1 MKIFNNV
8 TLTQLITKQ
17 AKQHPDKVAIKHNG
31 QLITYQELDTRS
43 NQIAAYFIANNITSN
58 DIVAVAIDRS
68 INLVLC
74 LLGLI
79 KAGAA
84 YVPIDP
90 NLPADRVNFILENSG
105 AKLLCT
111 AKKYNEQYEGIAD
124 KILFDDV
131 MLTCSDLPADE
142 PDVEYNGEELA
153 YILYTS
159 GSTGHPKG
167 VAIERHSLLNFLLSM
182 QKSPGISPDDKLL
195 SITTIS
201 FDIAELELL
210 LPLISGAQIIIV
222 DNDLA
227 KDGRKLLE
235 IIKAEQ
241 ISVVQATPF
250 TWRMILQS
258 GWSKPLPIK
267 AFCGGEAMPK
277 DLADKLTERCVEVWN
292 MYGPTE
298 TTIYSTI
305 KQILPK
311 EDLITIGKPID
322 NTQVY
327 ILDDEKRQVTA
338 GEEGEIYIGGE
349 GVARGYVGRPDLT
362 SERFIED
369 KFSDHGGKI
378 YKTGDWGKILDNGEV
393 QYLGRIDH
401 QIKIRGYRIETEEI
415 EYQLKNLRG
424 IKEALII
431 LHEDRLGNKLLV
443 AYIVAKGYIAPYQ
456 RIEKIK
462 KWKASLKNK
471 LPDYMIPASFIVI
484 PRVPLMPNGKLDRKK
499 LPIPTPKPLSRSNK
513 KPSTETEKIIT
524 QIILN
529 NTDFEH
535 IGINDNFIDLGI
547 DSLIALTIIVG
558 IEEHFHKRLPLTV
571 LVHYPSVKLLAQ
583 FIDSASDSP
592 YNSLI
597 NLKTGGN
604 KVPLYLVH
612 GIGLNLFNFN
622 SIIQHMD
629 ADQPVL
635 GLRAAGLDGNEAP
648 LESIETI
655 AAYYNQEILNHDP
668 IGPYA
673 IAGYSMG
680 GIIAYEMAK
689 QLKEAGKK
697 VEMLAMIDTN
707 VQESFQAPINNILR
721 KIERQVDKLLFRAVS
736 FYRHPVSNVDYLSQT
751 FGHQLKTFLTKS
763 GIRNKYIAS
772 ELPEYMQNVVEKL
785 EAACA
790 RYVIKPYNLKIDLI
804 KAEQRFY
811 YIDDPKYLG
820 WSNYALDG
828 IITYDVPGDHEDMFH
843 SPNDM
848 ILAETL
854 QKRLNEIPANLNRQI
869 LKNISV

>member
-1 MKIFNNV
+1 MKILNV
-8 TLTQLITKQ
+8 TLTKLIAKQ

-31 QLITYQELDTRS
+31 QSITYEELDTVS
-43 NQIAAYFIANNITSN
+43 NQIAAYFIAHNVTNNDVI
-58 DIVAVAIDRS
+58 AVAIDRS
-68 INLVLC
+68 ISLVLC
-74 LLGLI
+74 LLGLV

-90 NLPADRVNFILENSG
+90 HLPTDRVNFILDNSG

-111 AKKYNEQYEGIAD
+111 VQKYSEQYAGITD
-124 KILFDDV
+124 KILFDNV
-131 MLTCSDLPADE
+131 LLNSRSQPYSE
-142 PDVEYNGEELA
+142 PDVEYDGNELA

-159 GSTGHPKG
+159 GSTGQPKG

-182 QKSPGISPDDKLL
+182 QKEPGINQDDILL

-201 FDIAELELL
+201 FDIAELELF
-210 LPLISGAQIIIV
+210 LPLICGAQIVIV
-222 DNDLA
+222 DNEVA
-227 KDGRKLLE
+227 KDGRALLE
-235 IIKAEQ
+235 IIKTEQ
-241 ISVVQATPF
+241 ISIVQATPF

-258 GWSKPLPIK
+258 GWNKPLPIK
-267 AFCGGEAMPK
+267 AFCGGEALPK
-277 DLADKLTERCVEVWN
+277 DLADKLLEKCTELWN

-298 TTIYSTI
+298 TTIYCTI
-305 KQILPK
+305 KKILPK

-327 ILDDEKRQVTA
+327 ILDKEQHQVPA

-349 GVARGYVGRPDLT
+349 GIARGYVGRPDLT
-362 SERFIED
+362 SERFID
-369 KFSDHGGKI
+369 DTFSGSGGKI
-378 YKTGDWGKILDNGEV
+378 YKTGDWGKMLDNGEV

-415 EYQLKNLRG
+415 EYQLKNQRD
-424 IKEALII
+424 IKDALII
-431 LHEDRLGNKLLV
+431 LHEDRLGNKQLV
-443 AYIVAKGYIAPYQ
+443 AYIIAKGYFTPYQ
-456 RIEKIK
+456 RDKKIG
-462 KWKASLKNK
+462 KWKNNLKNK
-471 LPDYMIPASFIVI
+471 LPDYMVPSVFILI
-484 PRVPLMPNGKLDRKK
+484 PRMPLMPNGKLDRKK
-499 LPIPTPKPLSRSNK
+499 LPIPTTKPLSRSNK
-513 KPSTETEKIIT
+513 KPSTETEKKIT

-558 IEEHFHKRLPLTV
+558 IEEQFHKRLPLTI

-597 NLKTGGN
+597 NLKTGGD

-622 SIIQHMD
+622 SIIEHMD
-629 ADQPVL
+629 ANQPVF

-655 AAYYNQEILNHDP
+655 AAYYNQEILSHDP

-680 GIIAYEMAK
+680 GIIAYEMAI

-707 VQESFQAPINNILR
+707 VQESFQAPINNLLR
-721 KIERQVDKLLFRAVS
+721 KAERQIDKLIFRVGS
-736 FYRHPVSNVDYLSQT
+736 FYKHPVSNIDYLSQT
-751 FGHQLKTFLTKS
+751 FGQQIKAFLTRAGFRS
-763 GIRNKYIAS
+763 KYAPS
-772 ELPEYMQNVVEKL
+772 ELPTYMQYVVEKL

-790 RYVIKPYNLKIDLI
+790 NYVIQPYNLKIDLI

-811 YIDDPKYLG
+811 YVDDPKYLG
-820 WSNYALDG
+820 WGNYALDG
-828 IITYDVPGDHEDMFH
+828 ITIYEVPGDHEEVFS

-854 QKRLNEIPANLNRQI
+854 QKRLNEIPANIRRPVMNNL
-869 LKNISV
+869 SA

>member
-1 MKIFNNV
+1 MKILNV
-8 TLTQLITKQ
+8 TLTKLIAKQ

-31 QLITYQELDTRS
+31 QSITYEELDTVS
-43 NQIAAYFIANNITSN
+43 NQIAAYFIAHNVTNNDVI
-58 DIVAVAIDRS
+58 AVAIDRS
-68 INLVLC
+68 ISLVLC
-74 LLGLI
+74 LLGLV

-90 NLPADRVNFILENSG
+90 HLPTDRVNFILDNSG

-111 AKKYNEQYEGIAD
+111 VQKYSEQYAGITD
-124 KILFDDV
+124 KILFDNV
-131 MLTCSDLPADE
+131 LLNSRSQPYSE
-142 PDVEYNGEELA
+142 PDVEYDGNELA

-159 GSTGHPKG
+159 GSTGQPKG

-182 QKSPGISPDDKLL
+182 QKEPGINQDDILL

-201 FDIAELELL
+201 FDIAELELF
-210 LPLISGAQIIIV
+210 LPLICGAQIVIV
-222 DNDLA
+222 DNEVA
-227 KDGRKLLE
+227 KDGRALLE
-235 IIKAEQ
+235 IIKTEQ
-241 ISVVQATPF
+241 ISIVQATPF

-258 GWSKPLPIK
+258 GWNKPLPIK
-267 AFCGGEAMPK
+267 AFCGGEALPK
-277 DLADKLTERCVEVWN
+277 DLADKLLEKCTELWN

-298 TTIYSTI
+298 TTIYCTI
-305 KQILPK
+305 KKILPK

-327 ILDDEKRQVTA
+327 ILDKEQHQVPA

-349 GVARGYVGRPDLT
+349 GIARGYVGRPDLT
-362 SERFIED
+362 GERFID
-369 KFSDHGGKI
+369 DTFSGSGGKI
-378 YKTGDWGKILDNGEV
+378 YKTGDWGKTLDNGEV

-415 EYQLKNLRG
+415 EYQLKNQRD
-424 IKEALII
+424 IKDALII
-431 LHEDRLGNKLLV
+431 LHEDRLGNKQLV
-443 AYIVAKGYIAPYQ
+443 AYIIAKGYFTPYQ
-456 RIEKIK
+456 RDKKIG
-462 KWKASLKNK
+462 KWKNNLKNK
-471 LPDYMIPASFIVI
+471 LPDYMVPSVFILI
-484 PRVPLMPNGKLDRKK
+484 PRMPLMPNGKLDRKK
-499 LPIPTPKPLSRSNK
+499 LPIPTTKPLSRSNK
-513 KPSTETEKIIT
+513 KPSTETEKKIT

-558 IEEHFHKRLPLTV
+558 IEEQFHKRLPLTI

-597 NLKTGGN
+597 NLKTGGD

-622 SIIQHMD
+622 SIIEHMD
-629 ADQPVL
+629 ANQPVF

-655 AAYYNQEILNHDP
+655 AAYYNQEILSHDP

-680 GIIAYEMAK
+680 GIIAYEMAI

-707 VQESFQAPINNILR
+707 VQESFQAPINNLLR
-721 KIERQVDKLLFRAVS
+721 KAERQIDKLIFRVGS
-736 FYRHPVSNVDYLSQT
+736 FYKHPVSNIDYLSQT
-751 FGHQLKTFLTKS
+751 FGQQIKAFLTRAGFRS
-763 GIRNKYIAS
+763 KYAPS
-772 ELPEYMQNVVEKL
+772 ELPTYMQYVVEKL

-790 RYVIKPYNLKIDLI
+790 NYVIQPYNLKIDLI

-811 YIDDPKYLG
+811 YVDDPKYLG
-820 WSNYALDG
+820 WGNYALDG
-828 IITYDVPGDHEDMFH
+828 ITIYEVPGDHEEVFS

-854 QKRLNEIPANLNRQI
+854 QKRLNEIPANIRRPVMNNL
-869 LKNISV
+869 SA

>member
-1 MKIFNNV
+1 MKILNV
-8 TLTQLITKQ
+8 TLTKLIAKQ

-31 QLITYQELDTRS
+31 QSITYEELDTVS
-43 NQIAAYFIANNITSN
+43 NQIAAYFIAHNVTNNDVI
-58 DIVAVAIDRS
+58 AVAIDRS
-68 INLVLC
+68 ISLVLC
-74 LLGLI
+74 LLGLV

-90 NLPADRVNFILENSG
+90 HLPTDRVNFILDNSG

-111 AKKYNEQYEGIAD
+111 VQKYSEQYAGITD
-124 KILFDDV
+124 KILFDNV
-131 MLTCSDLPADE
+131 LLNSHSQPHSE
-142 PDVEYNGEELA
+142 PDVEYDGNELA

-159 GSTGHPKG
+159 GSTGQPKG

-182 QKSPGISPDDKLL
+182 QKEPGINQDDILL
-195 SITTIS
+195 NITTIS
-201 FDIAELELL
+201 FDIAELELF
-210 LPLISGAQIIIV
+210 LPLICGAQIVIV
-222 DNDLA
+222 DNEVA
-227 KDGRKLLE
+227 KDGRALLE
-235 IIKAEQ
+235 IIKTEQ
-241 ISVVQATPF
+241 ISIVQATPF

-258 GWSKPLPIK
+258 GWNKPLPIK
-267 AFCGGEAMPK
+267 AFCGGEALPK
-277 DLADKLTERCVEVWN
+277 DLADKLLEKCTELWN

-298 TTIYSTI
+298 TTIYCTI
-305 KQILPK
+305 KKILPK

-327 ILDDEKRQVTA
+327 ILDKEQHQVPA

-349 GVARGYVGRPDLT
+349 GIARGYVGRPDLT
-362 SERFIED
+362 SERFID
-369 KFSDHGGKI
+369 DTFSGSGGKI
-378 YKTGDWGKILDNGEV
+378 YKTGDWGKMLDNGEV

-415 EYQLKNLRG
+415 EYQLKNQRD
-424 IKEALII
+424 IKDALII
-431 LHEDRLGNKLLV
+431 LHEDRLGNKQLV
-443 AYIVAKGYIAPYQ
+443 AYIIAKGYFTPYQ
-456 RIEKIK
+456 RDKKIG
-462 KWKASLKNK
+462 KWKNNLKNK
-471 LPDYMIPASFIVI
+471 LPDYMVPSVFILI
-484 PRVPLMPNGKLDRKK
+484 PRMPLMPNGKLDRKK
-499 LPIPTPKPLSRSNK
+499 LPIPTTKPLSRSNK
-513 KPSTETEKIIT
+513 KPSTETEKKIT

-535 IGINDNFIDLGI
+535 IGVNDNFIDLGI

-558 IEEHFHKRLPLTV
+558 IEEQFHKRLPLTI

-597 NLKTGGN
+597 NLKTGGD

-622 SIIQHMD
+622 SIIEHMD
-629 ADQPVL
+629 ANQPVF

-655 AAYYNQEILNHDP
+655 AAYYNQEILSHDP

-680 GIIAYEMAK
+680 GIIAYEMAI

-707 VQESFQAPINNILR
+707 VQESFQAPINNLLR
-721 KIERQVDKLLFRAVS
+721 KAERQIDKLIFRVGS
-736 FYRHPVSNVDYLSQT
+736 FYKHPVSNIDYLSQT
-751 FGHQLKTFLTKS
+751 FGQQIKAFLTRAGFRS
-763 GIRNKYIAS
+763 KYAPS
-772 ELPEYMQNVVEKL
+772 ELPTYMQYVVEKL

-790 RYVIKPYNLKIDLI
+790 NYVIQPYNLKIDLI

-811 YIDDPKYLG
+811 YVDDPKYLG
-820 WSNYALDG
+820 WGNYALDG
-828 IITYDVPGDHEDMFH
+828 ITIYEVPGDHEEVFS

-854 QKRLNEIPANLNRQI
+854 QKRLNEIPANIRRPVMNNL
-869 LKNISV
+869 SA

>member
-1 MKIFNNV
+1 MKILNV
-8 TLTQLITKQ
+8 TLTKLIAKQ

-31 QLITYQELDTRS
+31 QSITYEELDTVS
-43 NQIAAYFIANNITSN
+43 NQIAAYFIAHNVTNNDVI
-58 DIVAVAIDRS
+58 AVAIDRS
-68 INLVLC
+68 ISLVLC
-74 LLGLI
+74 LLGLV

-90 NLPADRVNFILENSG
+90 HLPTDRVNFILDNSG

-111 AKKYNEQYEGIAD
+111 VQKYSEQYAGITD
-124 KILFDDV
+124 KILFDNV
-131 MLTCSDLPADE
+131 LLNSRSQPHSE
-142 PDVEYNGEELA
+142 PDVEYDGNELA

-159 GSTGHPKG
+159 GSTGQPKG

-182 QKSPGISPDDKLL
+182 QKEPGINQDDILL

-201 FDIAELELL
+201 FDIAELELF
-210 LPLISGAQIIIV
+210 LPLICGAQIIIV
-222 DNDLA
+222 DNEVA
-227 KDGRKLLE
+227 KDGRALLE
-235 IIKAEQ
+235 IIKTEQ
-241 ISVVQATPF
+241 ISIVQATPF

-258 GWSKPLPIK
+258 GWNKPLPIK
-267 AFCGGEAMPK
+267 AFCGGEALPK
-277 DLADKLTERCVEVWN
+277 DLADKLLEKCTELWN

-298 TTIYSTI
+298 TTIYCTI
-305 KQILPK
+305 KKILPK

-327 ILDDEKRQVTA
+327 ILDKEQHQVPA

-349 GVARGYVGRPDLT
+349 GIARGYVGRPDLT
-362 SERFIED
+362 SERFID
-369 KFSDHGGKI
+369 DTFSGSGGKI
-378 YKTGDWGKILDNGEV
+378 YKTGDWGKTLDNGEV

-415 EYQLKNLRG
+415 EYQLKNQRD
-424 IKEALII
+424 IKDALII
-431 LHEDRLGNKLLV
+431 LHEDRLGNKQLV
-443 AYIVAKGYIAPYQ
+443 AYIIAKGYFTPYQ
-456 RIEKIK
+456 RDKKIG
-462 KWKASLKNK
+462 KWKNNLKNK
-471 LPDYMIPASFIVI
+471 LPDYMVPSVFILI
-484 PRVPLMPNGKLDRKK
+484 PRMPLMPNGKLDRKK
-499 LPIPTPKPLSRSNK
+499 LPIPTTKPLSRSNK
-513 KPSTETEKIIT
+513 KPSTETEKKIT

-558 IEEHFHKRLPLTV
+558 IEEQFHKRLPLTI

-597 NLKTGGN
+597 NLKTGGD

-622 SIIQHMD
+622 SIIEHMD
-629 ADQPVL
+629 ANQPVF

-655 AAYYNQEILNHDP
+655 AAYYNQEILSHDP

-680 GIIAYEMAK
+680 GIIAYEMAI

-707 VQESFQAPINNILR
+707 VQESFQAPINNLLR
-721 KIERQVDKLLFRAVS
+721 KAERQIDKLIFRVGS
-736 FYRHPVSNVDYLSQT
+736 FYKHPVSNIDYLSQT
-751 FGHQLKTFLTKS
+751 FGQQIKAFLTRAGFRS
-763 GIRNKYIAS
+763 KYAPS
-772 ELPEYMQNVVEKL
+772 ELPTYMQYVVEKL

-790 RYVIKPYNLKIDLI
+790 NYVIQPYNLKIDLI

-811 YIDDPKYLG
+811 YVDDPKYLG
-820 WSNYALDG
+820 WGNYALDG
-828 IITYDVPGDHEDMFH
+828 ITIYEVPGDHEEVFS

-854 QKRLNEIPANLNRQI
+854 QKRLNEIPTNIRRPVMNNL
-869 LKNISV
+869 SA

>member
-1 MKIFNNV
+1 MKILNV
-8 TLTQLITKQ
+8 TLTKLIAKQ

-31 QLITYQELDTRS
+31 QSITYEELDTVS
-43 NQIAAYFIANNITSN
+43 NQIAAYFIAHNVTNNDVI
-58 DIVAVAIDRS
+58 AVAIDRS
-68 INLVLC
+68 ISLVLC
-74 LLGLI
+74 LLGLV

-90 NLPADRVNFILENSG
+90 HLPTDRVNFILDNSG

-111 AKKYNEQYEGIAD
+111 VQKYSEQYAGITD
-124 KILFDDV
+124 KILFDNV
-131 MLTCSDLPADE
+131 LLNSRSQPYSE
-142 PDVEYNGEELA
+142 PDVEYDGNELA

-159 GSTGHPKG
+159 GSTGQPKG

-182 QKSPGISPDDKLL
+182 QKEPGINQDDILL

-201 FDIAELELL
+201 FDIAELELF
-210 LPLISGAQIIIV
+210 LPLICGAQIVIV
-222 DNDLA
+222 DNEVA
-227 KDGRKLLE
+227 KDGRALLE
-235 IIKAEQ
+235 IIKTEQ
-241 ISVVQATPF
+241 ISIVQATPF

-258 GWSKPLPIK
+258 GWNKPLPIK
-267 AFCGGEAMPK
+267 AFCGGEALPK
-277 DLADKLTERCVEVWN
+277 DLADKLLEKCTELWN

-298 TTIYSTI
+298 TTIYCTI
-305 KQILPK
+305 KKILPK

-327 ILDDEKRQVTA
+327 ILDKEQHQVPA

-349 GVARGYVGRPDLT
+349 GIARGYVGRPDLT
-362 SERFIED
+362 GERFID
-369 KFSDHGGKI
+369 DTFSGSGGKI
-378 YKTGDWGKILDNGEV
+378 YKTGDWGKMLDNGEV

-415 EYQLKNLRG
+415 EYQLKNQRD
-424 IKEALII
+424 IKDALII
-431 LHEDRLGNKLLV
+431 LHEDRLGNKQLV
-443 AYIVAKGYIAPYQ
+443 AYIIAKGYFTPYQ
-456 RIEKIK
+456 RDKKIG
-462 KWKASLKNK
+462 KWKNNLKNK
-471 LPDYMIPASFIVI
+471 LPDYMVPSVFILI
-484 PRVPLMPNGKLDRKK
+484 PRMPLMPNGKLDRKK
-499 LPIPTPKPLSRSNK
+499 LPIPTTKPLSRSNK
-513 KPSTETEKIIT
+513 KPSTETEKKIT

-558 IEEHFHKRLPLTV
+558 IEEQFHKRLPLTI

-597 NLKTGGN
+597 NLKTGGD

-622 SIIQHMD
+622 SIIEHMD
-629 ADQPVL
+629 ANQPVF

-655 AAYYNQEILNHDP
+655 AAYYNQEILSHDP

-680 GIIAYEMAK
+680 GIIAYEMAI

-707 VQESFQAPINNILR
+707 VQESFQAPINNLLR
-721 KIERQVDKLLFRAVS
+721 KAERQIDKLIFRVGS
-736 FYRHPVSNVDYLSQT
+736 FYKHPVSNIDYLSQT
-751 FGHQLKTFLTKS
+751 FGQQIKAFLTRAGFRS
-763 GIRNKYIAS
+763 KYAPS
-772 ELPEYMQNVVEKL
+772 ELPTYMQYVVEKL

-790 RYVIKPYNLKIDLI
+790 NYVIQPYNLKIDLI

-811 YIDDPKYLG
+811 YVDDPKYLG
-820 WSNYALDG
+820 WGNYALDG
-828 IITYDVPGDHEDMFH
+828 ITIYEVPGDHEEVFS

-854 QKRLNEIPANLNRQI
+854 QKRLNEIPANIRRPVMNNL
-869 LKNISV
+869 SA

>member
-1 MKIFNNV
+1 MKILNV
-8 TLTQLITKQ
+8 TLTKLIAKQ

-31 QLITYQELDTRS
+31 QSITYEELDTVS
-43 NQIAAYFIANNITSN
+43 NQIAAYFIAHNVTNNDVI
-58 DIVAVAIDRS
+58 AVAIDRS
-68 INLVLC
+68 ISLVLC
-74 LLGLI
+74 LLGLV

-90 NLPADRVNFILENSG
+90 HLHTDRVNFILDNSG

-111 AKKYNEQYEGIAD
+111 VQKYSEQYAGITD
-124 KILFDDV
+124 KILFDNV
-131 MLTCSDLPADE
+131 LLNSRSQPYSE
-142 PDVEYNGEELA
+142 PDVEYDGNELA

-159 GSTGHPKG
+159 GSTGQPKG

-182 QKSPGISPDDKLL
+182 QKEPGINQDDILL

-201 FDIAELELL
+201 FDIAELELF
-210 LPLISGAQIIIV
+210 LPLICGAQIVIV
-222 DNDLA
+222 DNEVA
-227 KDGRKLLE
+227 KDGRALLE
-235 IIKAEQ
+235 IIKTEQ
-241 ISVVQATPF
+241 ISIVQATPF

-258 GWSKPLPIK
+258 GWNKPLPIK
-267 AFCGGEAMPK
+267 AFCGGEALPK
-277 DLADKLTERCVEVWN
+277 DLADKLLEKCTELWN

-298 TTIYSTI
+298 TTIYCTI
-305 KQILPK
+305 KKILPK

-327 ILDDEKRQVTA
+327 ILDKEQHQVPA

-349 GVARGYVGRPDLT
+349 GIARGYVGRPDLT
-362 SERFIED
+362 SERFID
-369 KFSDHGGKI
+369 DTFSGSGGKI
-378 YKTGDWGKILDNGEV
+378 YKTGDWGKMLDNGEV

-415 EYQLKNLRG
+415 EYQLKNQRD
-424 IKEALII
+424 IKDALII
-431 LHEDRLGNKLLV
+431 LHEDRLGNKQLV
-443 AYIVAKGYIAPYQ
+443 AYIIAKGYFTPYQ
-456 RIEKIK
+456 RDKKIG
-462 KWKASLKNK
+462 KWKNNLKNK
-471 LPDYMIPASFIVI
+471 LPDYMVPSVFILI
-484 PRVPLMPNGKLDRKK
+484 PRMPLMPNGKLDRKK
-499 LPIPTPKPLSRSNK
+499 LPIPTTKPLSRSNK
-513 KPSTETEKIIT
+513 KPSTETEKKIT

-558 IEEHFHKRLPLTV
+558 IEEQFHKRLPLTI

-597 NLKTGGN
+597 NLKTGGD

-622 SIIQHMD
+622 SIIEHMD
-629 ADQPVL
+629 ANQPVF

-655 AAYYNQEILNHDP
+655 AAYYNQEILSHDP

-680 GIIAYEMAK
+680 GIIAYEMAI

-707 VQESFQAPINNILR
+707 VQESFQAPINNLLR
-721 KIERQVDKLLFRAVS
+721 KAERQIDKLIFRVGS
-736 FYRHPVSNVDYLSQT
+736 FYKHPVSNIDYLSQT
-751 FGHQLKTFLTKS
+751 FGQQIKAFLTRAGFRS
-763 GIRNKYIAS
+763 KYAPS
-772 ELPEYMQNVVEKL
+772 ELPTYMQYVVEKL

-790 RYVIKPYNLKIDLI
+790 NYVIQPYNLKIDLI

-811 YIDDPKYLG
+811 YVDDPKYLG
-820 WSNYALDG
+820 WGNYALDG
-828 IITYDVPGDHEDMFH
+828 ITIYEVPGDHEEVFS

-854 QKRLNEIPANLNRQI
+854 QKRLNEIPANIRRPVMNNL
-869 LKNISV
+869 SA

>member
-1 MKIFNNV
+1 MKILNV
-8 TLTQLITKQ
+8 TLTKLIAKQ

-31 QLITYQELDTRS
+31 QSITYEELDTVS
-43 NQIAAYFIANNITSN
+43 NQIAAYFIAHNVTNNDVI
-58 DIVAVAIDRS
+58 AVAIDRS
-68 INLVLC
+68 ISLVLC
-74 LLGLI
+74 LLGLV

-90 NLPADRVNFILENSG
+90 HLPTDRVNFILDNSG

-111 AKKYNEQYEGIAD
+111 VQKYSEQYAGITD
-124 KILFDDV
+124 KILFDNV
-131 MLTCSDLPADE
+131 LLNSHSQPHSE
-142 PDVEYNGEELA
+142 PDVEYDGNELA

-159 GSTGHPKG
+159 GSTGQPKG

-182 QKSPGISPDDKLL
+182 QKEPGINQDDILL
-195 SITTIS
+195 NITTIS
-201 FDIAELELL
+201 FDIAELELF
-210 LPLISGAQIIIV
+210 LPLICGAQIVIV
-222 DNDLA
+222 DNEVA
-227 KDGRKLLE
+227 KDGRALLE
-235 IIKAEQ
+235 IIKTEQ
-241 ISVVQATPF
+241 ISIVQATPF

-258 GWSKPLPIK
+258 GWNKPLPIK
-267 AFCGGEAMPK
+267 AFCGGEALPK
-277 DLADKLTERCVEVWN
+277 DLADKLLEKCTELWN

-298 TTIYSTI
+298 TTIYCTI
-305 KQILPK
+305 KKILPK

-327 ILDDEKRQVTA
+327 ILDKEQHQVPA

-349 GVARGYVGRPDLT
+349 GIARGYVGRPDLT
-362 SERFIED
+362 SERFID
-369 KFSDHGGKI
+369 DTFSGSGGKI
-378 YKTGDWGKILDNGEV
+378 YKTGDWGKMLDNGEV

-415 EYQLKNLRG
+415 EYQLKNQRD
-424 IKEALII
+424 IKDALII
-431 LHEDRLGNKLLV
+431 LHEDRLGNKQLV
-443 AYIVAKGYIAPYQ
+443 AYIIAKGYFTPYQ
-456 RIEKIK
+456 RDKKIG
-462 KWKASLKNK
+462 KWKNNLKNK
-471 LPDYMIPASFIVI
+471 LPDYMVPSVFILI
-484 PRVPLMPNGKLDRKK
+484 PRMPLMPNGKLDRKK
-499 LPIPTPKPLSRSNK
+499 LPIPTTKPLSRSNK
-513 KPSTETEKIIT
+513 KPSTETEKKIT

-558 IEEHFHKRLPLTV
+558 IEEQFHKRLPLTI

-597 NLKTGGN
+597 NLKTGGD

-622 SIIQHMD
+622 SIIEHMD
-629 ADQPVL
+629 ANQPVF

-655 AAYYNQEILNHDP
+655 AAYYNQEILSHDP

-680 GIIAYEMAK
+680 GIIAYEMAI

-707 VQESFQAPINNILR
+707 VQESFQAPINNLLR
-721 KIERQVDKLLFRAVS
+721 KAERQIDKLIFRVGS
-736 FYRHPVSNVDYLSQT
+736 FYKHPVSNIDYLSQT
-751 FGHQLKTFLTKS
+751 FGQQIKAFLTRAGFRS
-763 GIRNKYIAS
+763 KYAPS
-772 ELPEYMQNVVEKL
+772 ELPTYMQYVVEKL

-790 RYVIKPYNLKIDLI
+790 NYVIQPYNLKIDLI

-811 YIDDPKYLG
+811 YVDDPKYLG
-820 WSNYALDG
+820 WGNYALDG
-828 IITYDVPGDHEDMFH
+828 ITIYEVPGDHEEVFS

-854 QKRLNEIPANLNRQI
+854 QKRLNEIPTNIRRPVMNNL
-869 LKNISV
+869 SA

>member
-1 MKIFNNV
+1 MKILNV
-8 TLTQLITKQ
+8 TLTKLIAKQ

-31 QLITYQELDTRS
+31 QSITYEELDTVS
-43 NQIAAYFIANNITSN
+43 NQIAAYFIAHNVTNNDVI
-58 DIVAVAIDRS
+58 AVAIDRS
-68 INLVLC
+68 ISLVLC
-74 LLGLI
+74 LLGLV

-90 NLPADRVNFILENSG
+90 HLPTDRVNFILDNSG

-111 AKKYNEQYEGIAD
+111 VQKYSEQYAGITD
-124 KILFDDV
+124 KILFDNV
-131 MLTCSDLPADE
+131 LLNSHSQPHSE
-142 PDVEYNGEELA
+142 PDVEYDGNELA

-159 GSTGHPKG
+159 GSTGQPKG

-182 QKSPGISPDDKLL
+182 QKEPGINQDDILL
-195 SITTIS
+195 NITTIS
-201 FDIAELELL
+201 FDIAELELF
-210 LPLISGAQIIIV
+210 LPLICGAQIVIV
-222 DNDLA
+222 DNEVA
-227 KDGRKLLE
+227 KDGRALLE
-235 IIKAEQ
+235 IIKTEQ
-241 ISVVQATPF
+241 ISIVQATPF

-258 GWSKPLPIK
+258 GWNKPLPIK
-267 AFCGGEAMPK
+267 AFCGGEALPK
-277 DLADKLTERCVEVWN
+277 DLADKLLEKCTELWN

-298 TTIYSTI
+298 TTIYCTI
-305 KQILPK
+305 KKILPK

-327 ILDDEKRQVTA
+327 ILDKEQHQVPA

-349 GVARGYVGRPDLT
+349 GIARGYVGRPDLT
-362 SERFIED
+362 GERFID
-369 KFSDHGGKI
+369 DTFSGSGGKI
-378 YKTGDWGKILDNGEV
+378 YKTGDWGKMLDNGEV

-415 EYQLKNLRG
+415 EYQLKNQRD
-424 IKEALII
+424 IKDALII
-431 LHEDRLGNKLLV
+431 LHEDRLGNKQLV
-443 AYIVAKGYIAPYQ
+443 AYIIAKGYFTPYQ
-456 RIEKIK
+456 RDKKIG
-462 KWKASLKNK
+462 KWKNNLKNK
-471 LPDYMIPASFIVI
+471 LPDYMVPSVFILI
-484 PRVPLMPNGKLDRKK
+484 PRMPLMPNGKLDRKK
-499 LPIPTPKPLSRSNK
+499 LPIPTTKPLSRSNK
-513 KPSTETEKIIT
+513 KPSTETEKKIT

-558 IEEHFHKRLPLTV
+558 IEEQFHKRLPLTI

-597 NLKTGGN
+597 NLKTGGD

-622 SIIQHMD
+622 SIIEHMD
-629 ADQPVL
+629 ANQPVF

-655 AAYYNQEILNHDP
+655 AAYYNQEILSHDP

-680 GIIAYEMAK
+680 GIIAYEMAI

-707 VQESFQAPINNILR
+707 VQESFQAPINNLLR
-721 KIERQVDKLLFRAVS
+721 KAERQIDKLIFRVGS
-736 FYRHPVSNVDYLSQT
+736 FYKHPVSNIDYLSQT
-751 FGHQLKTFLTKS
+751 FGQQIKAFLTRAGFRS
-763 GIRNKYIAS
+763 KYAPS
-772 ELPEYMQNVVEKL
+772 ELPTYMQYVVEKL

-790 RYVIKPYNLKIDLI
+790 NYVIQPYNLKIDLI

-811 YIDDPKYLG
+811 YVDDPKYLG
-820 WSNYALDG
+820 WGNYALDG
-828 IITYDVPGDHEDMFH
+828 ITIYEVPGDHEEVFS

-854 QKRLNEIPANLNRQI
+854 QKRLNEIPTNIRRPVMNNL
-869 LKNISV
+869 SA

>member
-1 MKIFNNV
+1 MKILNV
-8 TLTQLITKQ
+8 TLTKLIAKQ

-31 QLITYQELDTRS
+31 QSITYEELDTVS
-43 NQIAAYFIANNITSN
+43 NQIAAYFIAHNVTNNDVI
-58 DIVAVAIDRS
+58 AVAIDRS
-68 INLVLC
+68 ISLVLC
-74 LLGLI
+74 LLGLV

-90 NLPADRVNFILENSG
+90 HLPTDRVNFILDNSG

-111 AKKYNEQYEGIAD
+111 VQKYSEQYAGITD
-124 KILFDDV
+124 KILFDNV
-131 MLTCSDLPADE
+131 LLNSRSQPYSE
-142 PDVEYNGEELA
+142 PDVEYDGNELA

-159 GSTGHPKG
+159 GSTGQPKG

-182 QKSPGISPDDKLL
+182 QKEPGINQDDILL

-201 FDIAELELL
+201 FDIAELELF
-210 LPLISGAQIIIV
+210 LPLICGAQIIIV
-222 DNDLA
+222 DNEVA
-227 KDGRKLLE
+227 KDGRALLE
-235 IIKAEQ
+235 IIKTEQ
-241 ISVVQATPF
+241 ISIVQATPF

-258 GWSKPLPIK
+258 GWNKPLPIK
-267 AFCGGEAMPK
+267 AFCGGEALPK
-277 DLADKLTERCVEVWN
+277 DLADKLLEKCTELWN

-298 TTIYSTI
+298 TTIYCTI
-305 KQILPK
+305 KKILPK

-327 ILDDEKRQVTA
+327 ILDKEQHQVLA

-349 GVARGYVGRPDLT
+349 GIARGYVGRPDLT
-362 SERFIED
+362 SERFID
-369 KFSDHGGKI
+369 DTFSGSGGKI
-378 YKTGDWGKILDNGEV
+378 YKTGDWGKMLDNGEV

-415 EYQLKNLRG
+415 EYQLKNQRD
-424 IKEALII
+424 IKDALII
-431 LHEDRLGNKLLV
+431 LHEDRLGNKQLV
-443 AYIVAKGYIAPYQ
+443 AYIIAKGYFTPYQ
-456 RIEKIK
+456 RDKKIG
-462 KWKASLKNK
+462 KWKNNLKNK
-471 LPDYMIPASFIVI
+471 LPDYMVPSVFILI
-484 PRVPLMPNGKLDRKK
+484 PRMPLMPNGKLDRKK
-499 LPIPTPKPLSRSNK
+499 LPIPTTKPLSRSNK
-513 KPSTETEKIIT
+513 KPSTETEKKIT

-558 IEEHFHKRLPLTV
+558 IEEQFHKRLPLTI

-597 NLKTGGN
+597 NLKTGGD

-622 SIIQHMD
+622 SIIEHMD
-629 ADQPVL
+629 ANQPVF

-655 AAYYNQEILNHDP
+655 AAYYNQEILSHDP

-680 GIIAYEMAK
+680 GIIAYEMAI

-707 VQESFQAPINNILR
+707 VQESFQAPINNLLR
-721 KIERQVDKLLFRAVS
+721 KAERQIDKLIFRVGS
-736 FYRHPVSNVDYLSQT
+736 FYKHPVSNIDYLSQT
-751 FGHQLKTFLTKS
+751 FGQQIKAFLTRAGFRS
-763 GIRNKYIAS
+763 KYAPS
-772 ELPEYMQNVVEKL
+772 ELPTYMQYVVEKL

-790 RYVIKPYNLKIDLI
+790 NYVIQPYNLKIDLI

-811 YIDDPKYLG
+811 YVDDPKYLG
-820 WSNYALDG
+820 WGNYALDG
-828 IITYDVPGDHEDMFH
+828 ITIYEVPGDHEEVFS

-854 QKRLNEIPANLNRQI
+854 QKRLNEIPTNIRRPVMNNL
-869 LKNISV
+869 SA

>member
-1 MKIFNNV
+1 MKILNV
-8 TLTQLITKQ
+8 TLTKLIAKQ

-31 QLITYQELDTRS
+31 QSITYEELDTVS
-43 NQIAAYFIANNITSN
+43 NQIAAYFIAHNVTNNDVI
-58 DIVAVAIDRS
+58 AVAIDRS
-68 INLVLC
+68 ISLVLC
-74 LLGLI
+74 LLGLV

-90 NLPADRVNFILENSG
+90 HLPTDRVNFILDNSG

-111 AKKYNEQYEGIAD
+111 VQKYSEQYAGITD
-124 KILFDDV
+124 KILFDNV
-131 MLTCSDLPADE
+131 LLNSHSQPHSE
-142 PDVEYNGEELA
+142 PDVEYDGNELA

-159 GSTGHPKG
+159 GSTGQPKG

-182 QKSPGISPDDKLL
+182 QKEPGINQDDILL

-201 FDIAELELL
+201 FDIAELELF
-210 LPLISGAQIIIV
+210 LPLICGAQIVIV
-222 DNDLA
+222 DNEVA
-227 KDGRKLLE
+227 KDGRALLE
-235 IIKAEQ
+235 IIKTEQ
-241 ISVVQATPF
+241 ISIVQATPF

-258 GWSKPLPIK
+258 GWNKPLPIK
-267 AFCGGEAMPK
+267 AFCGGEALPK
-277 DLADKLTERCVEVWN
+277 DLADKLLEKCTELWN

-298 TTIYSTI
+298 TTIYCTI
-305 KQILPK
+305 KKILPK

-327 ILDDEKRQVTA
+327 ILDKEQHQVPA

-349 GVARGYVGRPDLT
+349 GIARGYVGRPDLT
-362 SERFIED
+362 GERFID
-369 KFSDHGGKI
+369 DTFSGSGGKI
-378 YKTGDWGKILDNGEV
+378 YKTGDWGKMLDNGEV

-415 EYQLKNLRG
+415 EYQLKNQRD
-424 IKEALII
+424 IKDALII
-431 LHEDRLGNKLLV
+431 LHEDRLGNKQLV
-443 AYIVAKGYIAPYQ
+443 AYIIAKGYFTPYQ
-456 RIEKIK
+456 RDKKIG
-462 KWKASLKNK
+462 KWKNNLKNK
-471 LPDYMIPASFIVI
+471 LPDYMVPSVFILI
-484 PRVPLMPNGKLDRKK
+484 PRMPLMPNGKLDRKK
-499 LPIPTPKPLSRSNK
+499 LPIPTTKPLSRSNK
-513 KPSTETEKIIT
+513 KPSTETEKKIT

-558 IEEHFHKRLPLTV
+558 IEEQFHKRLPLTI

-597 NLKTGGN
+597 NLKTGGD

-622 SIIQHMD
+622 SIIEHMD
-629 ADQPVL
+629 ANQPVF

-655 AAYYNQEILNHDP
+655 AAYYNQEILSHDP

-680 GIIAYEMAK
+680 GIIAYEMAI

-707 VQESFQAPINNILR
+707 VQESFQAPINNLLR
-721 KIERQVDKLLFRAVS
+721 KAERQIDKLIFRVGS
-736 FYRHPVSNVDYLSQT
+736 FYKHPVSNIDYLSQT
-751 FGHQLKTFLTKS
+751 FGQQIKAFLTRAGFRS
-763 GIRNKYIAS
+763 KYAPS
-772 ELPEYMQNVVEKL
+772 ELPTYMQYVVEKL

-790 RYVIKPYNLKIDLI
+790 NYVIQPYNLKIDLI

-811 YIDDPKYLG
+811 YVDDPKYLG
-820 WSNYALDG
+820 WGNYALDG
-828 IITYDVPGDHEDMFH
+828 ITIYEVPGDHEEVFS

-854 QKRLNEIPANLNRQI
+854 QKRLNEIPANIRRPVMNNL
-869 LKNISV
+869 SA

>member
-1 MKIFNNV
+1 MKILNV
-8 TLTQLITKQ
+8 TLTKLIAKQ

-31 QLITYQELDTRS
+31 QSITYEELDTVS
-43 NQIAAYFIANNITSN
+43 NQIAAYFIAHNVTNNDVI
-58 DIVAVAIDRS
+58 AVAIDRS
-68 INLVLC
+68 ISLVLC
-74 LLGLI
+74 LLGLV

-90 NLPADRVNFILENSG
+90 HLPTDRVNFILDNSG

-111 AKKYNEQYEGIAD
+111 VQKYSEQYAGITD
-124 KILFDDV
+124 KILFDNV
-131 MLTCSDLPADE
+131 LLNSHSQPHSE
-142 PDVEYNGEELA
+142 PDVEYDGNELA

-159 GSTGHPKG
+159 GSTGQPKG

-182 QKSPGISPDDKLL
+182 QKEPGINQDDILL
-195 SITTIS
+195 NITTIS
-201 FDIAELELL
+201 FDIAELELF
-210 LPLISGAQIIIV
+210 LPLICGAQIVIV
-222 DNDLA
+222 DNEVA
-227 KDGRKLLE
+227 KDGRALLE
-235 IIKAEQ
+235 IIKTEQ
-241 ISVVQATPF
+241 ISIVQATPF

-258 GWSKPLPIK
+258 GWNKPLPIK
-267 AFCGGEAMPK
+267 AFCGGEALPK
-277 DLADKLTERCVEVWN
+277 DLADKLLEKCTELWN

-298 TTIYSTI
+298 TTIYCTI
-305 KQILPK
+305 KKILPK

-327 ILDDEKRQVTA
+327 ILDKEQHQVPA

-349 GVARGYVGRPDLT
+349 GIARGYVGRPDLT
-362 SERFIED
+362 GERFID
-369 KFSDHGGKI
+369 DTFSGSGGKI
-378 YKTGDWGKILDNGEV
+378 YKTGDWGKMLDNGEV

-415 EYQLKNLRG
+415 EYQLKNQRD
-424 IKEALII
+424 IKDALII
-431 LHEDRLGNKLLV
+431 LHEDRLGNKQLV
-443 AYIVAKGYIAPYQ
+443 AYIIAKGYFTPYQ
-456 RIEKIK
+456 RDKKIG
-462 KWKASLKNK
+462 KWKNNLKNK
-471 LPDYMIPASFIVI
+471 LPDYMVPSVFILI
-484 PRVPLMPNGKLDRKK
+484 PRMPLMPNGKLDRKK
-499 LPIPTPKPLSRSNK
+499 LPIPTTKPLSRSNK
-513 KPSTETEKIIT
+513 KPSTETEKKIT

-558 IEEHFHKRLPLTV
+558 IEEQFHKRLPLTI

-597 NLKTGGN
+597 NLKTGGD

-622 SIIQHMD
+622 SIIEHMD
-629 ADQPVL
+629 ANQPVF

-655 AAYYNQEILNHDP
+655 AAYYNQEILSHDP

-680 GIIAYEMAK
+680 GIIAYEMAI

-707 VQESFQAPINNILR
+707 VQESFQAPINNLLR
-721 KIERQVDKLLFRAVS
+721 KAERQIDKLIFRVGS
-736 FYRHPVSNVDYLSQT
+736 FYKHPVSNIDYLSQT
-751 FGHQLKTFLTKS
+751 FGQQIKAFLTRAGFRS
-763 GIRNKYIAS
+763 KYAPS
-772 ELPEYMQNVVEKL
+772 ELPTYMQYVVEKL

-790 RYVIKPYNLKIDLI
+790 NYVIQPYNLKIDLI

-811 YIDDPKYLG
+811 YVDDPKYLG
-820 WSNYALDG
+820 WGNYALDG
-828 IITYDVPGDHEDMFH
+828 ITIYEVPGDHEEVFS

-854 QKRLNEIPANLNRQI
+854 QKRLNEIPANIRRPVMNNL
-869 LKNISV
+869 SA

>member
-1 MKIFNNV
+1 MKILNV
-8 TLTQLITKQ
+8 TLTKLIAKQ

-31 QLITYQELDTRS
+31 QSITYEELDTVS
-43 NQIAAYFIANNITSN
+43 NQIAAYFIAHNVTNNDVI
-58 DIVAVAIDRS
+58 AVAIDRS
-68 INLVLC
+68 ISLVLC
-74 LLGLI
+74 LLGLV

-90 NLPADRVNFILENSG
+90 HLPTDRVNFILDNSG

-111 AKKYNEQYEGIAD
+111 VQKYSEQYAGITD
-124 KILFDDV
+124 KILFDNV
-131 MLTCSDLPADE
+131 LLNSHSQPHSE
-142 PDVEYNGEELA
+142 PDVEYDGNELA

-159 GSTGHPKG
+159 GSTGQPKG

-182 QKSPGISPDDKLL
+182 QKEPGINQDDILL

-201 FDIAELELL
+201 FDIAELELF
-210 LPLISGAQIIIV
+210 LPLICGAQIIIV
-222 DNDLA
+222 DNEVA
-227 KDGRKLLE
+227 KDGRALLE
-235 IIKAEQ
+235 IIKTEQ
-241 ISVVQATPF
+241 ISIVQATPF

-258 GWSKPLPIK
+258 GWNKPLPIK
-267 AFCGGEAMPK
+267 AFCGGEALPK
-277 DLADKLTERCVEVWN
+277 DLADKLLEKCTELWN

-298 TTIYSTI
+298 TTIYCTI
-305 KQILPK
+305 KKILPK

-327 ILDDEKRQVTA
+327 ILDKEQHQVLA

-349 GVARGYVGRPDLT
+349 GIARGYVGRPDLT
-362 SERFIED
+362 SERFID
-369 KFSDHGGKI
+369 DTFSGSGGKI
-378 YKTGDWGKILDNGEV
+378 YKTGDWGKMLDNGEV

-415 EYQLKNLRG
+415 EYQLKNQRD
-424 IKEALII
+424 IKDALII
-431 LHEDRLGNKLLV
+431 LHEDRLGNKQLV
-443 AYIVAKGYIAPYQ
+443 AYIIAKGYFTPYQ
-456 RIEKIK
+456 RDKKIG
-462 KWKASLKNK
+462 KWKNNLKNK
-471 LPDYMIPASFIVI
+471 LPDYMVPSVFILI
-484 PRVPLMPNGKLDRKK
+484 PRMPLMPNGKLDRKK
-499 LPIPTPKPLSRSNK
+499 LPIPTTKPLSRSNK
-513 KPSTETEKIIT
+513 KPSTETEKKIT

-558 IEEHFHKRLPLTV
+558 IEEQFHKRLPLTI

-597 NLKTGGN
+597 NLKTGGD

-622 SIIQHMD
+622 SIIEHMD
-629 ADQPVL
+629 ANQPVF

-655 AAYYNQEILNHDP
+655 AAYYNQEILSHDP

-680 GIIAYEMAK
+680 GIIAYEMAI

-707 VQESFQAPINNILR
+707 VQESFQAPINNLLR
-721 KIERQVDKLLFRAVS
+721 KAERQIDKLIFRVGS
-736 FYRHPVSNVDYLSQT
+736 FYKHPVSNIDYLSQT
-751 FGHQLKTFLTKS
+751 FGQQIKAFLTRAGFRS
-763 GIRNKYIAS
+763 KYAPS
-772 ELPEYMQNVVEKL
+772 ELPTYMQYVVEKL

-790 RYVIKPYNLKIDLI
+790 NYVIQPYNLKIDLI

-811 YIDDPKYLG
+811 YVDDPKYLG
-820 WSNYALDG
+820 WGNYALDG
-828 IITYDVPGDHEDMFH
+828 ITIYEVPGDHEEVFS

-854 QKRLNEIPANLNRQI
+854 QKRLNEIPTNIRRPVMNNL
-869 LKNISV
+869 SA

>member
-1 MKIFNNV
+1 MKIPNV
-8 TLTQLITKQ
+8 TLTKLITKQ
-17 AKQHPDKVAIKHNG
+17 AKQHPDKIAIKHNG
-31 QLITYQELDTRS
+31 QSITYHELDTKS
-43 NQIAAYFIANNITSN
+43 NQIAAYFIANNITNN

-68 INLVLC
+68 INLVIC

-90 NLPADRVNFILENSG
+90 HLPADRVNFILDNSG

-111 AKKYNEQYEGIAD
+111 AKKYNEHYAGIED
-124 KILFDDV
+124 KLLFDEV
-131 MLTCSDLPADE
+131 MLTCRDEPADE
-142 PDVEYNGEELA
+142 PDVEYDGHELA

-159 GSTGHPKG
+159 GSTGQPKG

-182 QKSPGISPDDKLL
+182 QKSPGIGPKDKLL

-201 FDIAELELL
+201 FDIAELELF

-222 DNDLA
+222 DNEVA
-227 KDGRKLLE
+227 KDGRTLLE
-235 IIKAEQ
+235 IIKTEQ
-241 ISVVQATPF
+241 VSIVQATPF

-258 GWSKPLPIK
+258 GWSKSLPIK

-277 DLADKLTERCVEVWN
+277 DLADKLLEKCAELWN

-305 KQILPK
+305 KKVLPK
-311 EDLITIGKPID
+311 DELITIGNPID

-327 ILDDEKRQVTA
+327 ILDEEQRQVPV

-349 GVARGYVGRPDLT
+349 GIARGYVGRPDLT
-362 SERFIED
+362 NERFID
-369 KFSDHGGKI
+369 DTFSDSGGKI

-401 QIKIRGYRIETEEI
+401 QIKVRGYRIETEEI
-415 EYQLKNLRG
+415 EFQLKNQRG
-424 IKEALII
+424 IKDALII

-443 AYIVAKGYIAPYQ
+443 AYIVAKGYNTHYQ
-456 RIEKIK
+456 RNRKIR
-462 KWKASLKNK
+462 KWKNSLKNK
-471 LPDYMIPASFIVI
+471 LPDYMVPAAFILI
-484 PRVPLMPNGKLDRKK
+484 PRMPLMPNGKLDRKK
-499 LPIPTPKPLSRSNK
+499 LPVPTTKPLSRSNK
-513 KPSTETEKIIT
+513 KPSTQTEKIIT

-529 NTDFEH
+529 NTDFEF

-547 DSLIALTIIVG
+547 DSLVALTIIVG

-571 LVHYPSVKLLAQ
+571 LVHYPTVKLLAQ
-583 FIDSASDSP
+583 FIDSASASP

-597 NLKTGGN
+597 NLKTGGD

-622 SIIQHMD
+622 SIIDHMD
-629 ADQPVL
+629 ADQPVF

-721 KIERQVDKLLFRAVS
+721 KVERQVDKLIFRVGS

-751 FGHQLKTFLTKS
+751 FGQQFKAFLTRS
-763 GIRNKYIAS
+763 GIRNKYAAS

-790 RYVIKPYNLKIDLI
+790 RYVIQPYNLKIDLI

-820 WSNYALDG
+820 WGNYALDG
-828 IITYDVPGDHEDMFH
+828 ITTYDVPGDHEDMFN

-854 QKRLNEIPANLNRQI
+854 QNRLNEIPVNINRPLIKNLSI
-869 LKNISV
+869 

>member
-1 MKIFNNV
+1 MKILNV
-8 TLTQLITKQ
+8 TLTKLIAKQ

-31 QLITYQELDTRS
+31 QSITYEELDTVS
-43 NQIAAYFIANNITSN
+43 NQIAAYFIAHNVTNNDVI
-58 DIVAVAIDRS
+58 AVAIDRS
-68 INLVLC
+68 ISLVLC
-74 LLGLI
+74 LLGLV

-90 NLPADRVNFILENSG
+90 HLPTDRVNFILDNSG

-111 AKKYNEQYEGIAD
+111 VQKYSEQYAGITD
-124 KILFDDV
+124 KILFDNV
-131 MLTCSDLPADE
+131 LLNSRSQPHSE
-142 PDVEYNGEELA
+142 PDVEYDGNELA

-159 GSTGHPKG
+159 GSTGQPKG

-182 QKSPGISPDDKLL
+182 QKEPGINQDDILL

-201 FDIAELELL
+201 FDIAELELF
-210 LPLISGAQIIIV
+210 LPLICGAQIIIV
-222 DNDLA
+222 DNEVA
-227 KDGRKLLE
+227 KDGRALLE
-235 IIKAEQ
+235 IIKTEQ
-241 ISVVQATPF
+241 ISIVQATPF

-258 GWSKPLPIK
+258 GWNKPLPIK
-267 AFCGGEAMPK
+267 AFCGGEALPK
-277 DLADKLTERCVEVWN
+277 DLADKLLEKCTELWN

-298 TTIYSTI
+298 TTIYCTI
-305 KQILPK
+305 KKILPK

-327 ILDDEKRQVTA
+327 ILDKEQHQVPA

-349 GVARGYVGRPDLT
+349 GIARGYVGRPDLT
-362 SERFIED
+362 SERFID
-369 KFSDHGGKI
+369 DTFSGSGGKI
-378 YKTGDWGKILDNGEV
+378 YKTGDWGKMLDNGEV

-415 EYQLKNLRG
+415 EYQLKNQRD
-424 IKEALII
+424 IKDALII
-431 LHEDRLGNKLLV
+431 LHEDRLGNKQLV
-443 AYIVAKGYIAPYQ
+443 AYIIAKGYFTPYQ
-456 RIEKIK
+456 RDKKIG
-462 KWKASLKNK
+462 KWKNNLKNK
-471 LPDYMIPASFIVI
+471 LPDYMVPSVFILI
-484 PRVPLMPNGKLDRKK
+484 PRMPLMPNGKLDRKK
-499 LPIPTPKPLSRSNK
+499 LPIPTTKPLSRSNK
-513 KPSTETEKIIT
+513 KPSTETEKKIT

-558 IEEHFHKRLPLTV
+558 IEEQFHKRLPLTI

-597 NLKTGGN
+597 NLKTGGD

-622 SIIQHMD
+622 SIIEHMD
-629 ADQPVL
+629 ANQPVF

-655 AAYYNQEILNHDP
+655 AAYYNQEILSHDP

-680 GIIAYEMAK
+680 GIIAYEMAI

-707 VQESFQAPINNILR
+707 VQESFQAPINNLLR
-721 KIERQVDKLLFRAVS
+721 KAERQIDKLIFRVGS
-736 FYRHPVSNVDYLSQT
+736 FYKHPVSNIDYLSQT
-751 FGHQLKTFLTKS
+751 FGQQIKAFLTRAGFRS
-763 GIRNKYIAS
+763 KYAPS
-772 ELPEYMQNVVEKL
+772 ELPTYMQYVVEKL

-790 RYVIKPYNLKIDLI
+790 NYVIQPYNLKIDLI

-811 YIDDPKYLG
+811 YVDDPKYLG
-820 WSNYALDG
+820 WGNYALDG
-828 IITYDVPGDHEDMFH
+828 ITIYEVPGDHEEVFS

-854 QKRLNEIPANLNRQI
+854 QKRLNEIPTNIRRPVMNNL
-869 LKNISV
+869 SA